1 MHDVGS
7 DVVAK
12 SGVWCGRM
20 EDEMRR
26 DEEMILNL
34 IFQKRPLILRK
45 KAMSNER
52 RIIIGPK
59 GKSISH
65 VAKNKL

>member
-20 EDEMRR
+20 EETRC
-26 DEEMILNL
+26 EEMILNL
-34 IFQKRPLILRK
+34 IFTKKAADPSK